1 MTELFTV
8 WQTSGPLQQQQD
20 IQSLQQPQTGHP
32 NTSAVTNRTSNHFS
46 SHKQNIQ
53 SLQQPQ
59 TEHPI
64 TSAATNRTSNHFSS
78 HKQTSNHFSSH
89 EQDVQSLQ
97 QPQTDIQ
104 SLQQPQ
110 TGHPITSAINEVR
123 TTTTYHGCRAVE
135 QNDLLTRSTEQPEV
149 T

>member
-8 WQTSGPLQQQQD
+8 WQTSGPLQQQQ
-20 IQSLQQPQTGHP
+20 
-32 NTSAVTNRTSNHFS
+32 
-46 SHKQNIQ
+46 
-53 SLQQPQ
+53 
-59 TEHPI
+59 
-64 TSAATNRTSNHFSS
+64 
-78 HKQTSNHFSSH
+78 
-89 EQDVQSLQ
+89 
-97 QPQTDIQ
+97 DIQ